1 MGISSSSRASTMDLS
16 VVENMPSPSPSQKA
30 PWHRTGPPVC
40 CQLFFPSVML
50 GCAPLEGR
58 LIVADAGR
66 LVGLIGLE
74 LDLPE
79 VARVVADTGRVCTLP
94 EDELPAPVEPSTPR
108 AADDTCLTPELG
120 RTLAADAA
128 QDEFAGA
135 ERSECAEA
143 GLSGGGWACRSCD
156 VVGTHHR

>member
-1 MGISSSSRASTMDLS
+1 MIMASD
-16 VVENMPSPSPSQKA
+16 
-30 PWHRTGPPVC
+30 PVA
-40 CQLFFPSVML
+40 LTFPSVML

-143 GLSGGGWACRSCD
+143 GLAGRVGVRGRVRGRVRAGVKVRGDTFSQADPQCINTQRIHTKHIISGL
-156 VVGTHHR
+156 